1 MTEKMRILADY
12 ADNTYS
18 VKSEISVIQVRNPG
32 LGSGIAASGNIML
45 TRLSMDELERSLSG
59 PRPPKVIDVRE
70 AEEFAR
76 GHLKQ
81 AELIPLPALAK
92 EIKKRIPNQHEAVV
106 IYDDLGIRSHHA
118 ARLLRSMGYENVK
131 EIWGGVRG

>member
-1 MTEKMRILADY
+1 
-12 ADNTYS
+12 
-18 VKSEISVIQVRNPG
+18 
-32 LGSGIAASGNIML
+32 
-45 TRLSMDELERSLSG
+45 MDELQKSLSG

-81 AELIPLPALAK
+81 AELIPLPQLAS
-92 EIKKRIPNQHEAVV
+92 EIKKKIPNQQQPVV
-106 IYDDLGIRSHHA
+106 LYDDLGMRSHHG

-131 EIWGGVRG
+131 EIWGGLVQ